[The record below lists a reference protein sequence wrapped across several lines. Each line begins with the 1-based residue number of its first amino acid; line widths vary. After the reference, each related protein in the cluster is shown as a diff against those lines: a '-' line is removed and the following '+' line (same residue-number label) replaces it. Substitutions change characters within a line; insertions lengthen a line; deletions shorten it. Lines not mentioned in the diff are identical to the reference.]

1 MLGMGR
7 QPWKDLMGTQMSQNY
22 WLHHAPVSVSKRG
35 QNVEK
40 VVSRYFRGLWLH
52 ICMYTCVFVL

>member
-7 QPWKDLMGTQMSQNY
+7 QPWKDLMGTQIPQNY
-22 WLHHAPVSVSKRG
+22 WLHHALVRGSKGG
-35 QNVEK
+35 QKGEK
-40 VVSRYFRGLWLH
+40 GVSRYFRGLWLH